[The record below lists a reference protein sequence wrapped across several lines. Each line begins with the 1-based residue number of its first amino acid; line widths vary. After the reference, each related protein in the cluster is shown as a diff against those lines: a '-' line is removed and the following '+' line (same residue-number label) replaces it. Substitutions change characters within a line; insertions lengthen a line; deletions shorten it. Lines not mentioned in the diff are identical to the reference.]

1 MGADLQIFTY
11 YWKIEQFSMKLKS
24 NISTISSPIFAISG
38 LFLRVTA
45 TFNHLNRE
53 LLHLQLEQVST
64 EKGTAKSNI
73 ILKTGDLFE
82 KIQAKNAF
90 KHKIVILDQVSFF

>member
-11 YWKIEQFSMKLKS
+11 YWKIEHFSMKLKS

-53 LLHLQLEQVST
+53 FLHLQLEQLTT
-64 EKGTAKSNI
+64 EKASNKSNI
-73 ILKTGDLFE
+73 ILKTGDLFK
-82 KIQAKNAF
+82 KIQTKIAF
-90 KHKIVILDQVSFF
+90 KHKIVILDQVSY